1 MAQSLML
8 KIRDLRLREGRDL
21 PQITQPGSDRES
33 TAARSLDPT
42 LVLRHSSFLL
52 PGLGG
57 GSQPQGSRPAA
68 RFLMAVCGPFALW
81 MEGFPA
87 EADFAVQLG
96 KEP

>member
-42 LVLRHSSFLL
+42 LVLRHE

-87 EADFAVQLG
+87 EAEFAVQLG